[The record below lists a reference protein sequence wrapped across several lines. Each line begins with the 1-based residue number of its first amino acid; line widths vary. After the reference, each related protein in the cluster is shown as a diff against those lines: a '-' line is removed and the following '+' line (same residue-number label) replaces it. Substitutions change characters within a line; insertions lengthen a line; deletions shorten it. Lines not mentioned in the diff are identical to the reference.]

1 MQMDGNSVTSSLFVT
16 FGMLNIL
23 SKGRLSKFNVT
34 FPSKSLQMTKNR
46 RSRCF
51 LSDLLVCHCGFNGIF
66 FSSCR
71 CTSGEP
77 TLMFLIRSFPSIQC
91 FTAEPRD
98 NKTAE
103 NEKSEFTNTH
113 KYERRN
119 KVTSSFACHTFASD
133 YMTLLA
139 SNFPW
144 IRKTINPITPREN
157 WRAGLGGN
165 LLRSYGVLRE
175 AEFCGAG
182 YISTHSNSFMAS
194 EQKEQSLCGL

>member
-1 MQMDGNSVTSSLFVT
+1 MFCTVSMCFLV
-16 FGMLNIL
+16 L
-23 SKGRLSKFNVT
+23 S
-34 FPSKSLQMTKNR
+34 
-46 RSRCF
+46 
-51 LSDLLVCHCGFNGIF
+51 LSDLLSVDTAQVLIWWYFSTCFLTPNPDVLDPFLSASRGFRVSLQSLQN
-66 FSSCR
+66 
-71 CTSGEP
+71 
-77 TLMFLIRSFPSIQC
+77 
-91 FTAEPRD
+91 RD
-98 NKTAE
+98 SQAAE
-103 NEKSEFTNTH
+103 NEKTEFTQAH

-119 KVTSSFACHTFASD
+119 KVTSSLARHTFGSD

-175 AEFCGAG
+175 REREREAKFCGAG

>member
-1 MQMDGNSVTSSLFVT
+1 MFCAVSMCFLV
-16 FGMLNIL
+16 L
-23 SKGRLSKFNVT
+23 S
-34 FPSKSLQMTKNR
+34 
-46 RSRCF
+46 
-51 LSDLLVCHCGFNGIF
+51 LSDLLSIDMAQALIWWDFFTCFLTSNPDVLDPFLSASRGIRV
-66 FSSCR
+66 SLQS
-71 CTSGEP
+71 
-77 TLMFLIRSFPSIQC
+77 LQN
-91 FTAEPRD
+91 RD
-98 NKTAE
+98 SQTAE
-103 NEKSEFTNTH
+103 NEKTEFTQAH

-119 KVTSSFACHTFASD
+119 KVTSSLARHTFVSD

-165 LLRSYGVLRE
+165 LLRSYDVLRE
-175 AEFCGAG
+175 REREAKFCGAG

>member
-1 MQMDGNSVTSSLFVT
+1 MFCVVSRWEESLWSSVCIYSMAQVIFTCFLKPWCSWSVPFRVSL
-16 FGMLNIL
+16 
-23 SKGRLSKFNVT
+23 
-34 FPSKSLQMTKNR
+34 PSLQNWE
-46 RSRCF
+46 S
-51 LSDLLVCHCGFNGIF
+51 
-66 FSSCR
+66 
-71 CTSGEP
+71 
-77 TLMFLIRSFPSIQC
+77 
-91 FTAEPRD
+91 
-98 NKTAE
+98 KTAE
-103 NEKSEFTNTH
+103 NEKSEFTHAH

-119 KVTSSFACHTFASD
+119 KVTSSLARHTFASD

-175 AEFCGAG
+175 RGAEFCGAG